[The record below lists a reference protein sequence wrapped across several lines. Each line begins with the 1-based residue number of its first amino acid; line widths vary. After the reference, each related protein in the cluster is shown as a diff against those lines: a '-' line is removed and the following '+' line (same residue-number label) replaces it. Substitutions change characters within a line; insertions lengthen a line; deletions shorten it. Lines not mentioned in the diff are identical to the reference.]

1 MRFVEAWSAEI
12 WPVIQSD
19 FERLLATRP
28 AKQDADAVGTHY
40 GSKVLDAI
48 SEMRPIR
55 NVTCNLAWTSPTAN
69 TPLQTDISKEVVEA
83 FALDMFMSNATLQP
97 NPAAAWGDLAVSAEA
112 AAGFQEI
119 AQRKREFA
127 VPALVP
133 CFCNI
138 PIALTSRATEPGKGE
153 FRRLGMDVA
162 VNGTWLAYK
171 WAKEDE
177 NRAAQEALERLILN
191 WPFDFYLF
199 EAADDPAGAGPEDRM
214 FEFMVNLPVETERL
228 RDFFGLEGKNL
239 MMIVVKVRDLLRGQK
254 KSKATPSPKEIH
266 ELAAQRVCCV
276 RAPGPE
282 SETHASSKS
291 TGVCSKRVSK
301 RFVFLYV
308 LWLVGRAPA
317 CATCSAPRRT
327 PPSARRAKV
336 DDCES
341 EVGLVPS
348 AVGEDRQ
355 EASNEC
361 RSGFGPLCGG

>member
-1 MRFVEAWSAEI
+1 MRFVELWAKEI

-19 FERLLATRP
+19 YGRLLSVRP
-28 AKQDADAVGTHY
+28 ARQDTDAVGTHH
-40 GSKVLDAI
+40 GANLLDLITA
-48 SEMRPIR
+48 ERPIR
-55 NVTCNLAWTSPTAN
+55 NVTCNLAWTDPTGN
-69 TPLQTDISKEVVEA
+69 TPLQTDISKELVEA
-83 FALDMFMSNATLQP
+83 FALDMYMSNEMLQP
-97 NPAAAWGDLAVSAEA
+97 DPTSEDPVDAEEA
-112 AAGFQEI
+112 GAGFREI
-119 AQRKREFA
+119 VQRTREFA
-127 VPALVP
+127 VPATVP
-133 CFCNI
+133 RFYNI
-138 PIALTSRATEPGKGE
+138 PIALVSRTTEPGKGE

-199 EAADDPAGAGPEDRM
+199 EAAADSAAGPEDRM

-239 MMIVVKVRDLLRGQK
+239 MMIVVKVRDLLREQK
-254 KSKATPSPKEIH
+254 KSKATPTAKEIY
-266 ELAAQRVCCV
+266 ERAAQRVCCV

-291 TGVCSKRVSK
+291 KGVRSKRFSK

-308 LWLVGRAPA
+308 LWFVGWAPA

-355 EASNEC
+355 EASRKC
-361 RSGFGPLCGG
+361 RCGFGPLCGG